1 LSIADARTGVSC
13 LIPAA
18 GAGLRLGQGTKGFL
32 SLSGRPLLCWVADKA
47 LQVAD
52 EVIVAVPADRLEV
65 ATRLLP
71 RCRVLA
77 GGGSRHDSVALLA
90 EQARG
95 DWLLLHDVARPFASV
110 GLLQRVIEAARATDC
125 AGAFVDPEVPVARLR
140 DGFAVESLPRH
151 EAGVFQSPQAFRRSD
166 LLSLIERERV
176 EGWQP
181 QSTMQLALRAGL
193 RVAAVAGEKTNI
205 KITTPRRLAARA
217 RCWRSTCMS
226 SGNLPRTQHP
236 ELFRWSPALDPAAT
250 STHATRVTSVHDGEA
265 TALGDGDGAE
275 RGTTHDPGYVEPD
288 AGDWTIRVLRSRR
301 GRSNR
306 WAAAGCALPPGNRG
320 LCGRQQQRTT
330 GR

>member
-1 LSIADARTGVSC
+1 MTMAGMEGSVSC

-18 GAGLRLGQGTKGFL
+18 GAGLRLGQGTKGYL
-32 SLSGRPLLCWVADKA
+32 SLAGRPLLCWLADKA

-52 EVIVAVPADRLEV
+52 EVVVAVPADRLED
-65 ATRLLP
+65 ATQLLP

-110 GLLQRVIEAARATDC
+110 GLLQRVIEAARAAGC

-140 DGFAVESLPRH
+140 DGFAVEALPRH
-151 EAGVFQSPQAFRRSD
+151 EAGVFQSPQGFRRTD
-166 LLSLIERERV
+166 LLALIERERI

-205 KITTPRRLAARA
+205 KITTVEDWRLAE
-217 RCWRSTCMS
+217 T
-226 SGNLPRTQHP
+226 L
-236 ELFRWSPALDPAAT
+236 
-250 STHATRVTSVHDGEA
+250 EA
-265 TALGDGDGAE
+265 YL
-275 RGTTHDPGYVEPD
+275 
-288 AGDWTIRVLRSRR
+288 
-301 GRSNR
+301 
-306 WAAAGCALPPGNRG
+306 
-320 LCGRQQQRTT
+320 Q
-330 GR
+330 

>member
-18 GAGLRLGQGTKGFL
+18 GAGERLGQGTKGFL

-205 KITTPRRLAARA
+205 KLTTPDD
-217 RCWRSTCMS
+217 WR
-226 SGNLPRTQHP
+226 
-236 ELFRWSPALDPAAT
+236 
-250 STHATRVTSVHDGEA
+250 HATLLED
-265 TALGDGDGAE
+265 
-275 RGTTHDPGYVEPD
+275 Y
-288 AGDWTIRVLRSRR
+288 LR
-301 GRSNR
+301 
-306 WAAAGCALPPGNRG
+306 
-320 LCGRQQQRTT
+320 
-330 GR
+330 